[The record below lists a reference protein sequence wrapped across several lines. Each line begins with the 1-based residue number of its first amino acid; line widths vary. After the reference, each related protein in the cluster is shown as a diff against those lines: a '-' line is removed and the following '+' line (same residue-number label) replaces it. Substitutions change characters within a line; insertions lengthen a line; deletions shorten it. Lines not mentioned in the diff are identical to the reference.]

1 MRLDFDAFQYD
12 VMPERASAPAQMPD
26 PSNFDYPLLSSDVP
40 LPEPRCSFIS
50 KSSSGSKS
58 KLPIEPSVEPEEA
71 DEADVELGLDA
82 RQMKAIR
89 LLVAGNN
96 KTTVAKA
103 INATTRSL
111 GNWFKLPQFKA
122 CLKDRIKYANQE
134 SSVLARAN
142 ATNAVEQLV
151 RVMTKPGHPQVDGA
165 VVKAC
170 TAILRY
176 ADESYFSEQVVER
189 VDKLEQA
196 KLEPA
201 HGLYRI
207 VPKKEMIQ

>member
-1 MRLDFDAFQYD
+1 VPFK
-12 VMPERASAPAQMPD
+12 APSIPVCLIPSGTEVAGHST
-26 PSNFDYPLLSSDVP
+26 SNFDYPLLTSDVP
-40 LPEPRCSFIS
+40 LPEPKRSLTN
-50 KSSSGSKS
+50 KSSNVSES
-58 KLPIEPSVEPEEA
+58 KLPIEPSSETEEV
-71 DEADVELGLDA
+71 DEADVEFGLDA

-122 CLKDRIKYANQE
+122 CLKDRIKDANQE
-134 SSVLARAN
+134 SSIIARAD
-142 ATNAVEQLV
+142 ATKAVEHLV
-151 RVMTKPGHPQVDGA
+151 RVMIKPGHPQVDGA

-189 VDKLEQA
+189 VDKLEQE
-196 KLEPA
+196 KLQPA